1 MTEDFQNVLYL
12 FSCAAM
18 GKKIAKKL
26 SIDLNK
32 LYEICAANGIWPIVY
47 KFLAE
52 EKTFPESF
60 KSIEKKTIND
70 IYKSVLQNA
79 NTANIVK
86 ELEKNGIECCILK
99 GATLSELYSNP
110 DARISSDVDIFI
122 KDGIDEACEILKKNQ
137 FRILNRWVGSHHI
150 KCISSRCKMIELHTE
165 YFDKLVADL
174 WFDGA
179 GFIDAEF
186 IPFTF
191 EGVACHALNPT
202 DGILFVFLHFV
213 KHYISATVTVRQL
226 MDTLL
231 YLRKYKNEIDF
242 EKINNVLDKLNYA
255 KFFKICIA
263 FGIKYLQFEKEDFG
277 FTLQEDFAEETEL
290 FLQDL
295 YNLARNNNT
304 NIYNE
309 YWQDAFLEK
318 NKSGSYKKYSK
329 KLNGGGILQ
338 MAKVNKNVM
347 QEKYPILNKYKFLY
361 PVCYVWRAVTGMW
374 KLLSKPTKSEEQGNN
389 RMLLVKKLGL

>member
-1 MTEDFQNVLYL
+1 MF
-12 FSCAAM
+12 
-18 GKKIAKKL
+18 
-26 SIDLNK
+26 
-32 LYEICAANGIWPIVY
+32 W
-47 KFLAE
+47 
-52 EKTFPESF
+52 
-60 KSIEKKTIND
+60 
-70 IYKSVLQNA
+70 
-79 NTANIVK
+79 
-86 ELEKNGIECCILK
+86 
-99 GATLSELYSNP
+99 
-110 DARISSDVDIFI
+110 
-122 KDGIDEACEILKKNQ
+122 
-137 FRILNRWVGSHHI
+137 
-150 KCISSRCKMIELHTE
+150 
-165 YFDKLVADL
+165 
-174 WFDGA
+174 
-179 GFIDAEF
+179 EF
-186 IPFTF
+186 F
-191 EGVACHALNPT
+191 
-202 DGILFVFLHFV
+202 
-213 KHYISATVTVRQL
+213 
-226 MDTLL
+226 
-231 YLRKYKNEIDF
+231 
-242 EKINNVLDKLNYA
+242 A